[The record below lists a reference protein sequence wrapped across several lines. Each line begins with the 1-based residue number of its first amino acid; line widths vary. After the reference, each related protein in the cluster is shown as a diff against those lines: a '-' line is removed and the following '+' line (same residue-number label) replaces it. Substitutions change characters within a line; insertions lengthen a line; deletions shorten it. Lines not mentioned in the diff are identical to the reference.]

1 MEKAIYQAI
10 YPIGQTDPMDMP
22 VADVERAARW
32 YVEKMGFTVDAR
44 DQSSTSV
51 TISRGQVKMRLAKN
65 GRDPEQASC
74 YIAVDNV
81 DAAREEL
88 ASAGVN
94 ISEIRPDEYG
104 GVKRRV
110 FFAKDDDG
118 LCYCLGSKIAP
129 E

>member
-10 YPIGQTDPMDMP
+10 YPIGATNPMDMP
-22 VADVERAARW
+22 VADASQAVRW
-32 YVEKMGFTVDAR
+32 YVEKMGFIVD
-44 DQSSTSV
+44 DSHQSPTSV
-51 TISRGQVKMRLAKN
+51 TISRDRVRMRLVEN

-81 DAAREEL
+81 DRARDEL
-88 ASAGVN
+88 AATGVN
-94 ISEIRPDEYG
+94 VSEIRPDEYG
-104 GVKRRV
+104 GIKRRV

-118 LCYCLGSKIAP
+118 LCYCLGTKIAP